1 MGGIIMAIQTIGV
14 LGAGSMGIGIVQT
27 AAQAG
32 YNVIV
37 WDMDMAFIDK
47 QVAGVNKLLSKNVEK
62 GKMDEAAKDTIMGR
76 IKKTTDKKDFADVDY
91 MIEVVVEDIGI
102 KKIALSELDS
112 ILKPEVILASNTSSI
127 SISQLAG
134 FTKRG
139 DKFVGMHFFN
149 PVPVM
154 RLCEIIRGYSTSD
167 ETVAIASE
175 VAQKMGKTTVE
186 VKKDTPGFLVNR
198 VMMPQFLEAIRLVET
213 GVATPAD
220 IDTAVKL
227 GLNYP
232 MGPFELMDFTG
243 IDISKLVLDVF
254 FDETKN
260 SFWAPPYTLKAIVS
274 SGNLGKKTGKG
285 WYDYQK

>member
-1 MGGIIMAIQTIGV
+1 MAIKTIGV
-14 LGAGSMGIGIVQT
+14 LGAGSMGIGIVHT

-32 YNVIV
+32 YDVIV
-37 WDMDMAFIDK
+37 CDMDMAFIDK
-47 QVAGVNKLLSKNVEK
+47 QVAGVDKILAKNVEK
-62 GKMDEAAKDTIMGR
+62 GKIDQAAKDAIMGR
-76 IKKTTDKKDFADVDY
+76 ITKTTDRKAFANVDY
-91 MIEVVVEDIGI
+91 MIEVVVENIDIKRQVLG
-102 KKIALSELDS
+102 ELDS
-112 ILKPEVILASNTSSI
+112 ILKPEVILATNTSSI

-167 ETVAIASE
+167 ETIAVASE

-198 VMMPQFLEAIRLVET
+198 CMMPQFLEAIRLVET
-213 GVATPAD
+213 GVATPKD

-254 FDETKN
+254 YEDTKN
-260 SFWAPPYTLKAIVS
+260 PFWAPPYTLKAIVA
-274 SGNLGKKTGKG
+274 SGKHGKKTGAG
-285 WYDYQK
+285 WYDYSK

>member
-1 MGGIIMAIQTIGV
+1 MEIKTIGV

-32 YNVIV
+32 YNVV
-37 WDMDMAFIDK
+37 VCDMDMGFIDK
-47 QVAGVNKLLSKNVEK
+47 QMAGVEKLLNRNVEK
-62 GKMDEAAKDTIMGR
+62 GKMDEATRDAILGR
-76 IKKTTDKKDFADVDY
+76 ITKTTDKKAFADVDY
-91 MIEVVVEDIGI
+91 LIEVVVEDVTI
-102 KKIALSELDS
+102 KKAVLAELDE
-112 ILKPEVILASNTSSI
+112 ILKPDVILATNTSSI
-127 SISQLAG
+127 SISLLAG
-134 FTKRG
+134 ATKRG

-167 ETVAIASE
+167 ETVAVATAI
-175 VAQKMGKTTVE
+175 AQKMGKTTVE
-186 VKKDTPGFLVNR
+186 VKKDTPGFIVNR
-198 VMMPQFLEAIRLVET
+198 CMMPQFLEAIRLVET

-220 IDTAVKL
+220 IDTAVKM

-254 FDETKN
+254 FEETKDPY
-260 SFWAPPYTLKAIVS
+260 WAPPYTLKAIVH
-274 SGNLGKKTGKG
+274 SGKLGKKTGAG
-285 WYDYQK
+285 WYDYSK

>member
-1 MGGIIMAIQTIGV
+1 MSIKKIGV
-14 LGAGSMGIGIVQT
+14 LGAGAMGSGIVQV

-32 YNVIV
+32 YDVV
-37 WDMDMAFIDK
+37 LCDMDMVFVDKGVAGIDK
-47 QVAGVNKLLSKNVEK
+47 LLTKNVDK
-62 GKMDEAAKDTIMGR
+62 GKMDQATKDAIIGR
-76 IKKTTDKKDFADVDY
+76 ITKTTNKQDLADVDY
-91 MIEVVVEDIGI
+91 MIEVIVEDVNI
-102 KKIALSELDS
+102 KKAVLAELDG
-112 ILKPEVILASNTSSI
+112 ILKPDVILATNTSSI
-127 SISQLAG
+127 SISLLAG
-134 FTKRG
+134 ATKRG

-167 ETVAIASE
+167 ETVKVASE
-175 VAQKMGKTTVE
+175 LAQAFGKTTVE
-186 VKKDTPGFLVNR
+186 VRKDTPGFIVNR
-198 VMMPQFLEAIRLVET
+198 CMLPQFLEAIRLVEE

-254 FDETKN
+254 YDETKN
-260 SFWAPPYTLKAIVS
+260 SFWAPPYTLKAIVN
-274 SGNLGKKTGKG
+274 SGKLGKKTGAG
-285 WYDYQK
+285 WYDYKKK

>member
-1 MGGIIMAIQTIGV
+1 MAIQTIGV

-32 YNVIV
+32 YDVII

-62 GKMDEAAKDTIMGR
+62 GKMDEATKAAIMGR

-91 MIEVVVEDIGI
+91 MIEVVVEDPGI
-102 KKIALSELDS
+102 KKAVLSELDS

-134 FTKRG
+134 YTKRG

-254 FDETKN
+254 FEETKN
-260 SFWAPPYTLKAIVS
+260 SFWAPPYTLKAIVN

>member
-1 MGGIIMAIQTIGV
+1 MAIQTIGV

>member
-1 MGGIIMAIQTIGV
+1 MAIQTIGV

-37 WDMDMAFIDK
+37 CDMDMAFIDK
-47 QVAGVNKLLSKNVEK
+47 QMAGVQKLLAKNVEK
-62 GKMDEAAKDTIMGR
+62 GKMDQAGMDAILAR
-76 IKKTTDKKDFADVDY
+76 ITKTTDKAAFADVDY
-91 MIEVVVEDIGI
+91 MIEVVVEDLGI
-102 KKIALSELDS
+102 KKAVLGELDA
-112 ILKPEVILASNTSSI
+112 ILKPDVILATNTSSI
-127 SISQLAG
+127 SITQLAG

-167 ETVAIASE
+167 ETIAVASE

-198 VMMPQFLEAIRLVET
+198 CMMPQFLEAIRLVET
-213 GVATPAD
+213 GVATPKD

-254 FDETKN
+254 YEETKN
-260 SFWAPPYTLKAIVS
+260 DFWAPPYTLKAIVN
-274 SGNLGKKTGKG
+274 SGKLGKKTGVG
-285 WYDYQK
+285 WYDYSGK

>member
-1 MGGIIMAIQTIGV
+1 MAIQTIGV
-14 LGAGSMGIGIVQT
+14 LGAGSMGIGIVHT

-37 WDMDMAFIDK
+37 CDMDMAFIDK
-47 QVAGVNKLLSKNVEK
+47 QLGGVQKQLAKNVEK
-62 GKMDEAAKDTIMGR
+62 GKMDQATMDAILGR
-76 IKKTTDKKDFADVDY
+76 ITKTTDRKAFADVDY
-91 MIEVVVEDIGI
+91 MIEVVVEDVGI
-102 KKIALSELDS
+102 KKQVLGELDE
-112 ILKPEVILASNTSSI
+112 ILKPDVILATNTSSI
-127 SISQLAG
+127 SISMLAG
-134 FTKRG
+134 FTKRA

-213 GVATPAD
+213 GVASPAD

-254 FDETKN
+254 FEETKN
-260 SFWAPPYTLKAIVS
+260 SFWAPPYTLKAIVN

-285 WYDYQK
+285 WYDYSK

>member
-1 MGGIIMAIQTIGV
+1 MEIKTIGV
-14 LGAGSMGIGIVQT
+14 LGAGSMGIGIAQT

-32 YNVIV
+32 YNIILC
-37 WDMDMAFIDK
+37 DMDMGFIDK
-47 QVAGVNKLLSKNVEK
+47 QVAGVEKLLTKNVEK
-62 GKMDEAAKDTIMGR
+62 GKMDEATKAAILGR
-76 IKKTTDKKDFADVDY
+76 ITKTTDRKDLAPVDY
-91 MIEVVVEDIGI
+91 MIEVIVEDVNI
-102 KKIALSELDS
+102 KKAALAELDE
-112 ILKPEVILASNTSSI
+112 ILRPEVILATNTSSI
-127 SISQLAG
+127 SISLLAG
-134 FTKRG
+134 STKRG

-167 ETVAIASE
+167 ETVAVASA

-186 VKKDTPGFLVNR
+186 VKKDTPGFIVNR
-198 VMMPQFLEAIRLVET
+198 CMMPQFLEAIRLVET

-254 FDETKN
+254 FEETKDPY
-260 SFWAPPYTLKAIVS
+260 WAPPYTLKAIVH
-274 SGNLGKKTGKG
+274 SGKLGRKTGAG
-285 WYDYQK
+285 WYDYSK

>member
-1 MGGIIMAIQTIGV
+1 MSIKKIGV
-14 LGAGSMGIGIVQT
+14 LGAGAMGSGIVQV

-32 YNVIV
+32 YDVV
-37 WDMDMAFIDK
+37 LCDMDMGFVDKGVAGIDK
-47 QVAGVNKLLSKNVEK
+47 ILSKNVEK
-62 GKMDEAAKDTIMGR
+62 GKMDQAAKDAIMGR
-76 IKKTTDKKDFADVDY
+76 ITKTTNKEDLAVVDY
-91 MIEVVVEDIGI
+91 MIEVIVEDVNI
-102 KKIALSELDS
+102 KKAVLAELDG
-112 ILKPEVILASNTSSI
+112 ILKPDVILATNTSSI
-127 SISQLAG
+127 SISLLAG
-134 FTKRG
+134 ATKRG

-167 ETVAIASE
+167 ETVKVASE
-175 VAQKMGKTTVE
+175 LAQAFGKTTVE
-186 VKKDTPGFLVNR
+186 VKKDTPGFIVNR
-198 VMMPQFLEAIRLVET
+198 CMMPQFLEAIRLVET

-260 SFWAPPYTLKAIVS
+260 AFWAPPYTLKAIVS
-274 SGNLGKKTGKG
+274 SGKLGKKTGVG
-285 WYDYQK
+285 WYDYQKK

>member
-1 MGGIIMAIQTIGV
+1 MAIETIGV

-32 YNVIV
+32 YKVIV
-37 WDMDMAFIDK
+37 CDMDMAFIDK
-47 QVAGVNKLLSKNVEK
+47 QLTGVDKLLTKNVEK
-62 GKMDEAAKDTIMGR
+62 GKMDQAAKDAIMGR
-76 IKKTTDKKDFADVDY
+76 ITKTTDRKAFADVDY
-91 MIEVVVEDIGI
+91 MIEVVVEDINI
-102 KKIALSELDS
+102 KKAVLAELDG
-112 ILKPEVILASNTSSI
+112 IIKPEVILASNTSSI

-134 FTKRG
+134 FTKRA

-149 PVPVM
+149 PVPIM
-154 RLCEIIRGYSTSD
+154 RLCEIIRGFSTSD
-167 ETVAIASE
+167 ETIAIASG

-198 VMMPQFLEAIRLVET
+198 CMMPQFLEAIRLVET

-254 FDETKN
+254 YEETKD
-260 SFWAPPYTLKAIVS
+260 SFWAPPYTLKAIVN
-274 SGNLGKKTGKG
+274 SGKLGKKTGEG
-285 WYDYQK
+285 WYNYKK

>member
-1 MGGIIMAIQTIGV
+1 MAIKTVGV
-14 LGAGSMGIGIVQT
+14 LGAGAMGTGIVQV

-32 YNVIV
+32 YDVILC
-37 WDMDMAFIDK
+37 DMDMAFVEKGVASIDK
-47 QVAGVNKLLSKNVEK
+47 VLAKNVEK
-62 GKMDEAAKDTIMGR
+62 GKMDQATKDAVIGR
-76 IKKTTDKKDFADVDY
+76 IIKTTNKADLAAVDY
-91 MIEVVVEDIGI
+91 MIEVIVENVDI
-102 KKIALSELDS
+102 KKAVLAELDG
-112 ILKPEVILASNTSSI
+112 ILKPDVILATNTSSI
-127 SISQLAG
+127 SISLLAG
-134 FTKRG
+134 ATKRG

-149 PVPVM
+149 PVPLM

-167 ETVAIASE
+167 ETVKVASE
-175 VAQKMGKTTVE
+175 LAQTFGKTTVE
-186 VKKDTPGFLVNR
+186 VKKDTPGFIVNR
-198 VMMPQFLEAIRLVET
+198 CMMPQFLEAIRLVET

-254 FDETKN
+254 FDETKD

-274 SGNLGKKTGKG
+274 SGKLGKKTGVG
-285 WYDYQK
+285 WYDYKK

>member
-1 MGGIIMAIQTIGV
+1 MAIKKIGV

-27 AAQAG
+27 AAQSG
-32 YNVIV
+32 YDVV
-37 WDMDMAFIDK
+37 LCDMDMGFIDK
-47 QVAGVNKLLSKNVEK
+47 AVAGVEKTLAKNVEK
-62 GKMDEAAKDTIMGR
+62 GKMDEATKAAIMGR
-76 IKKTTDKKDFADVDY
+76 ITKTTDRKAFADVDY
-91 MIEVVVEDIGI
+91 MIEVVVEDLAI
-102 KKIALSELDS
+102 KNAVLAELDG
-112 ILKPEVILASNTSSI
+112 ILKPDVILATNTSSI
-127 SISQLAG
+127 SISKLAG
-134 FTKRG
+134 ATKRG

-167 ETVAIASE
+167 ETVKVASE
-175 VAQKMGKTTVE
+175 LAQSMGKTTVE
-186 VKKDTPGFLVNR
+186 VKKDTPGFIVNR
-198 VMMPQFLEAIRLVET
+198 CMMPQFLEAIRLVET

-254 FDETKN
+254 FEETKN
-260 SFWAPPYTLKAIVS
+260 AFWAPPYTLKAIVS
-274 SGNLGKKTGKG
+274 SGKLGKKTGVG
-285 WYDYQK
+285 WYDYSK

>member
-1 MGGIIMAIQTIGV
+1 MAIETIGV

-32 YNVIV
+32 YKVIV
-37 WDMDMAFIDK
+37 CDMDMAFIDK
-47 QVAGVNKLLSKNVEK
+47 QLAGVDKLLTKNVEK
-62 GKMDEAAKDTIMGR
+62 GKMDQAAKDAIMGR
-76 IKKTTDKKDFADVDY
+76 ITKTTDRKAFADVDY
-91 MIEVVVEDIGI
+91 MIEVVVEDINI
-102 KKIALSELDS
+102 KKAVLAELDE
-112 ILKPEVILASNTSSI
+112 IIKPEVILASNTSSI

-134 FTKRG
+134 FTKRAE
-139 DKFVGMHFFN
+139 KFVGMHFFN

-154 RLCEIIRGYSTSD
+154 RLCEIIRGFSTSD
-167 ETVAIASE
+167 ETIAIASE

-198 VMMPQFLEAIRLVET
+198 CMMPQFLEAIRLVET

-254 FDETKN
+254 YEETKD
-260 SFWAPPYTLKAIVS
+260 SFWAPPYTLKAIVN
-274 SGNLGKKTGKG
+274 SGKLGKKTGEG
-285 WYDYQK
+285 WYNYKK

>member
-1 MGGIIMAIQTIGV
+1 MAIQTIGV

-37 WDMDMAFIDK
+37 CDMDMAFIDK
-47 QVAGVNKLLSKNVEK
+47 QVAGVQKLLAKNVEK
-62 GKMDEAAKDTIMGR
+62 GKMEQDTMDAILGR
-76 IKKTTDKKDFADVDY
+76 ITKTTDKKAFADVDY
-91 MIEVVVEDIGI
+91 MIEVVVEDVGI
-102 KKIALSELDS
+102 KKAVLSELDE
-112 ILKPEVILASNTSSI
+112 ILKPDVILATNTSSI

-167 ETVAIASE
+167 ETIAVASE
-175 VAQKMGKTTVE
+175 VAQKMGKATVE

-254 FDETKN
+254 FEETKN
-260 SFWAPPYTLKAIVS
+260 SFWAPPYTLKAIVN

-285 WYDYQK
+285 WYDYNK

>member
-1 MGGIIMAIQTIGV
+1 MEIKKIGV
-14 LGAGSMGIGIVQT
+14 LGAGAMGSGIAHV

-32 YNVIV
+32 YEVILC
-37 WDMDMAFIDK
+37 DMDMGFIDK
-47 QVAGVNKLLSKNVEK
+47 AVAGIDKVLRRSVEK
-62 GKMDEAAKDTIMGR
+62 GKIEQAAKDSIIER
-76 IKKTTDKKDFADVDY
+76 ISKTTNRADLAAVDY
-91 MIEVVVEDIGI
+91 MIEVIVENVDI
-102 KKIALSELDS
+102 KKTVLAELDE
-112 ILKPEVILASNTSSI
+112 ILNPDAILASNTSSI
-127 SISQLAG
+127 SISLLAG
-134 FTKRG
+134 ATKRG

-167 ETVAIASE
+167 ETVKIASE
-175 VAQKMGKTTVE
+175 LAQAFGKTTVE
-186 VKKDTPGFLVNR
+186 VKKDTPGFIVNR
-198 VMMPQFLEAIRLVET
+198 VMLPQFLEAIRLVET

-220 IDTAVKL
+220 IDTAVKM

-254 FDETKN
+254 YEETKD

-274 SGNLGKKTGKG
+274 SGKLGKKTGAG
-285 WYDYQK
+285 WYDYKKQF

>member
-1 MGGIIMAIQTIGV
+1 MSIKTIGV
-14 LGAGSMGIGIVQT
+14 LGAGAMGSGIVQV

-32 YNVIV
+32 YDVILC
-37 WDMDMAFIDK
+37 DMDMGFIDK
-47 QVAGVNKLLSKNVEK
+47 GVAGIDKLLTKNIEK
-62 GKMDEAAKDTIMGR
+62 GKMDQAAKDAIMGR
-76 IKKTTDKKDFADVDY
+76 ITRTTNKQDLAAVDY
-91 MIEVVVEDIGI
+91 MIEVIVEDVDI
-102 KKIALSELDS
+102 KKAVLAELDG
-112 ILKPEVILASNTSSI
+112 ILRPDVILATNTSSI
-127 SISQLAG
+127 SISLLAG
-134 FTKRG
+134 ATKRG

-167 ETVAIASE
+167 ETVKVASE
-175 VAQKMGKTTVE
+175 LAQSFGKTTVE
-186 VKKDTPGFLVNR
+186 VKKDTPGFIVNR
-198 VMMPQFLEAIRLVET
+198 CMMPQFLEAIRLVET

-260 SFWAPPYTLKAIVS
+260 SFWAPPYTLKAIVN
-274 SGNLGKKTGKG
+274 SGKLGKKTGVG
-285 WYDYQK
+285 WYDYKKK

>member
-1 MGGIIMAIQTIGV
+1 MSIKKIGV
-14 LGAGSMGIGIVQT
+14 LGAGAMGSGIVQV

-32 YNVIV
+32 YDVV
-37 WDMDMAFIDK
+37 LCDMDMGFVDKGVAGIDK
-47 QVAGVNKLLSKNVEK
+47 ILSKNVEK
-62 GKMDEAAKDTIMGR
+62 GKMDQAAKDAIMGR
-76 IKKTTDKKDFADVDY
+76 ITKTTNKEDLAVVDY
-91 MIEVVVEDIGI
+91 MIEVIVEDVNI
-102 KKIALSELDS
+102 KKAVLAELDG
-112 ILKPEVILASNTSSI
+112 ILKPDVILATNTSSI
-127 SISQLAG
+127 SISLLAG
-134 FTKRG
+134 ATKRG

-167 ETVAIASE
+167 ETVKVASE
-175 VAQKMGKTTVE
+175 LAQAFGKTTVE
-186 VKKDTPGFLVNR
+186 VKKDTPGFIVNR
-198 VMMPQFLEAIRLVET
+198 CMMPQFLEAIRLVET

-220 IDTAVKL
+220 IDIAVKL

-260 SFWAPPYTLKAIVS
+260 AFWAPPYTLKAIVS
-274 SGNLGKKTGKG
+274 SGKLGKKTGVG
-285 WYDYQK
+285 WYDYQKK

>member
-1 MGGIIMAIQTIGV
+1 MAIQTIGV

-37 WDMDMAFIDK
+37 CDMDMAFIDK
-47 QVAGVNKLLSKNVEK
+47 QMAGVQKLLAKNVEK
-62 GKMDEAAKDTIMGR
+62 GKMDQAAMDAILGR
-76 IKKTTDKKDFADVDY
+76 IKKTTDKKEFAAVDY
-91 MIEVVVEDIGI
+91 MIEVVVEDVGI
-102 KKIALSELDS
+102 KKAVLSELDG
-112 ILKPEVILASNTSSI
+112 ILKPDVILATNTSSI

-134 FTKRG
+134 FTKRA

-154 RLCEIIRGYSTSD
+154 RLCEIIPRLFTSD

-198 VMMPQFLEAIRLVET
+198 CMMPQFLEAIRLVET
-213 GVATPAD
+213 GVATPKD

-254 FDETKN
+254 F
-260 SFWAPPYTLKAIVS
+260 
-274 SGNLGKKTGKG
+274 
-285 WYDYQK
+285 

>member
-1 MGGIIMAIQTIGV
+1 MAIQKIGV

-32 YNVIV
+32 YDVIIC
-37 WDMDMAFIDK
+37 DIDMAFIDK
-47 QVAGVNKLLSKNVEK
+47 QVAGVDKLLTKNVEK
-62 GKMDEAAKDTIMGR
+62 GKMDQATKDAILGR
-76 IKKTTDKKDFADVDY
+76 ITKTTDKAAFADVDY
-91 MIEVVVEDIGI
+91 MIEVVVEDLKI
-102 KKIALSELDS
+102 KNAVLSELDS
-112 ILKPEVILASNTSSI
+112 ILKPDVILATNTSSI

-134 FTKRG
+134 FTKRA

-167 ETVAIASE
+167 ETIAIASE

-213 GVATPAD
+213 GVATPKD

-254 FDETKN
+254 FEETKDN
-260 SFWAPPYTLKAIVS
+260 FWAPPYTLKAIVN
-274 SGNLGKKTGKG
+274 SGKLGKKTGAG
-285 WYDYQK
+285 WYDYSK

>member
-1 MGGIIMAIQTIGV
+1 MAIQTIGV

-32 YNVIV
+32 YNVIIC
-37 WDMDMAFIDK
+37 DMDMAFIDK
-47 QVAGVNKLLSKNVEK
+47 QMAGIQKLLAKNVEK
-62 GKMDEAAKDTIMGR
+62 GKMEQAAMDTILGR
-76 IKKTTDKKDFADVDY
+76 ITKTTDKKAFADVDY
-91 MIEVVVEDIGI
+91 MIEVVVENIDIKRQVLG
-102 KKIALSELDS
+102 ELDE
-112 ILKPEVILASNTSSI
+112 ILKPDVILATNTSSI

-134 FTKRG
+134 FTKRA

-154 RLCEIIRGYSTSD
+154 KLCEIIRGYSTSD
-167 ETVAIASE
+167 ETVVVASE
-175 VAQKMGKTTVE
+175 VAQKMGKATVE

-220 IDTAVKL
+220 IDKAVKL

-260 SFWAPPYTLKAIVS
+260 SFWAPPYTLKAIVN

-285 WYDYQK
+285 WYDYNK

>member
-1 MGGIIMAIQTIGV
+1 MAIQTIGV

-32 YNVIV
+32 YNIV
-37 WDMDMAFIDK
+37 VCDMDMAFIDK
-47 QVAGVNKLLSKNVEK
+47 QMAGVQKLLAKNIEK
-62 GKMDEAAKDTIMGR
+62 GKMDQATADAILGR
-76 IKKTTDKKDFADVDY
+76 ITKTTDKKAFADVDY
-91 MIEVVVEDIGI
+91 MIEVVVEDLDI
-102 KKIALSELDS
+102 KKQVLQELDG
-112 ILKPEVILASNTSSI
+112 ILKPAVILASNTSSI
-127 SISQLAG
+127 SITQLAG

-167 ETVAIASE
+167 ATVATASE

-254 FDETKN
+254 YEETKN
-260 SFWAPPYTLKAIVS
+260 SFWAPPYTLKAIVN
-274 SGNLGKKTGKG
+274 SGKLGKKTGAG
-285 WYDYQK
+285 WYDYNK